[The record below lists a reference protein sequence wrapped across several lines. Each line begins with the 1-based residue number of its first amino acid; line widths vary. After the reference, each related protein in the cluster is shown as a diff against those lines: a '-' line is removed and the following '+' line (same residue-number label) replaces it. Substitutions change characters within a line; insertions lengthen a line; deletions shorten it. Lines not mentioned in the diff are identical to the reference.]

1 MTIRL
6 EKYNLNV
13 TITDEEW
20 SYLTN
25 RIMGTSEPEPEYLEA
40 EFTFL
45 HLDTIKTDEE
55 ASLAVKKYIN
65 DCREAAEGVSIEEF
79 RAFARKFQKQ

>member
-25 RIMGTSEPEPEYLEA
+25 RIMGTSEPKPEYLEV
-40 EFTFL
+40 EFAFL
-45 HLDTIKTDEE
+45 RYNNVKTDEE

-65 DCREAAEGVSIEEF
+65 DCREAAEGVSIEDL